1 MSLHT
6 EIHVPGAFCQDG
18 VHPGIFRPPTTTTPN
33 TASAASSGYLPPHD
47 INPNNHYGSIKRKR
61 NHDRETDPFA
71 RSYATAT
78 TTRYNIAGQLD
89 TPGGERTDFLGES
102 MFSDADY
109 RRMLGTKL
117 PAGQVEEPVFGRY
130 PLTAPAQ
137 PSQSWGAFAVS
148 TLGGVVGRL
157 WQFCRAGSFTGFHAG
172 GGRGYDQD
180 GNTEDDHDMAT
191 NGNAQIP
198 EQYTHY
204 NFGEKQE
211 DATDNSRASTPTR
224 PAAKRRQTSATDE
237 LGKNW
242 VMVNENGAAVSR
254 AGTPD
259 CNRRATMIP
268 SPRNRNQAPAVAT
281 GRRISTPAS
290 RRSIG
295 PGRPSLASAP
305 SLGKDRPTS
314 SASYAS
320 PRSPSPTKHIT
331 ADTPLSSSPAKQR
344 LARRNRPSTS
354 GSDSRPAH
362 RRTNSSASIATSRP
376 SKSSLVDSSPRLD
389 PEAKKLA
396 ARRQREEQFNDFRV
410 TGLNKTVE
418 DLIRQ
423 GQMALATKVEVEGS
437 GWEDED

>member
-6 EIHVPGAFCQDG
+6 EIHVPGAFCPDG

-33 TASAASSGYLPPHD
+33 TASAASSGYLPPRD

-61 NHDRETDPFA
+61 NHDREPDPFA
-71 RSYATAT
+71 RSRAPAT

-89 TPGGERTDFLGES
+89 TPGGERADFLGES

-137 PSQSWGAFAVS
+137 PQQSWGAFAVS
-148 TLGGVVGRL
+148 TLGGVVGKL

-180 GNTEDDHDMAT
+180 GNTEDDHDMAM
-191 NGNAQIP
+191 NGSAQIP
-198 EQYTHY
+198 EQYTYY
-204 NFGEKQE
+204 NLGEEQE
-211 DATDNSRASTPTR
+211 DATANSRASTPTR
-224 PAAKRRQTSATDE
+224 PAAKRRQTSVPDE

-242 VMVNENGAAVSR
+242 VMVNENGAA
-254 AGTPD
+254 
-259 CNRRATMIP
+259 
-268 SPRNRNQAPAVAT
+268 
-281 GRRISTPAS
+281 
-290 RRSIG
+290 
-295 PGRPSLASAP
+295 
-305 SLGKDRPTS
+305 
-314 SASYAS
+314 YAS
-320 PRSPSPTKHIT
+320 PKTIY
-331 ADTPLSSSPAKQR
+331 
-344 LARRNRPSTS
+344 RPSQAITGVS
-354 GSDSRPAH
+354 AIFQQRPA
-362 RRTNSSASIATSRP
+362 NIFSVVCFSEIAKPNEADHCGHTVIVITGEAATVTST
-376 SKSSLVDSSPRLD
+376 STLHLRLRF
-389 PEAKKLA
+389 A
-396 ARRQREEQFNDFRV
+396 REEQFNDFRV

-437 GWEDED
+437 GWEDDD